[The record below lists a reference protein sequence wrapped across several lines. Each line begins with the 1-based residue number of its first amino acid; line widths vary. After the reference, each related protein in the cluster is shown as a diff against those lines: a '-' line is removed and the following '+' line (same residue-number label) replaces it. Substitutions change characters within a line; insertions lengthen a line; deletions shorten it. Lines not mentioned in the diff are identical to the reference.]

1 MTSDHQLY
9 AVYLDNIP
17 SKVHTRIDISDLAPK
32 GEHLSFSWE
41 KAMTYL
47 RFPSKVKYKKEEL
60 YVLLI
65 IFFFKKKKL
74 KQLKKEA
81 KFIVYGHSECASL
94 LTKAITKLR
103 PVKNP
108 KIYVM
113 MVSIQCFNDKERRIY
128 CV

>member
-1 MTSDHQLY
+1 MASDHQLY

-65 IFFFKKKKL
+65 IFFLKKKKAETIE
-74 KQLKKEA
+74 KRSQ
-81 KFIVYGHSECASL
+81 
-94 LTKAITKLR
+94 
-103 PVKNP
+103 
-108 KIYVM
+108 
-113 MVSIQCFNDKERRIY
+113 IY
-128 CV
+128 CLWTFRMCLVINQSDHQTETS